1 MKPSSVMCKLMVWNV
16 WSIAN
21 AEKLSSFLQIMDDQ
35 KIGIACI
42 TETWFDRKN
51 GPFTKTIRD
60 AGFEINHAFREN
72 KRGGGSAIIYKK
84 ELSVK
89 KGEASSSDYL
99 SFEYSCVTLSLN
111 VGKKMNL
118 VSLYRKQEIAF
129 KLFHEEL
136 TSFMDKL
143 MKYCSCVLICGDFN
157 VWADDEQDKDTMLL
171 TDLMNAHGLVQ
182 RVGEPTQR
190 SGHTL
195 DHIYLNPYQLQ
206 CPHCV
211 LTDDLGLTTDHN
223 PIIVDIPSGRV
234 EDKTRIVHYR
244 KLKDIDL
251 NVLRQDLQNSIDL

>member
-60 AGFEINHAFREN
+60 AGFEINHAFREK

-99 SFEYSCVTLSLN
+99 SFEYSCVTLSF
-111 VGKKMNL
+111 
-118 VSLYRKQEIAF
+118 E
-129 KLFHEEL
+129 
-136 TSFMDKL
+136 
-143 MKYCSCVLICGDFN
+143 C
-157 VWADDEQDKDTMLL
+157 W
-171 TDLMNAHGLVQ
+171 
-182 RVGEPTQR
+182 
-190 SGHTL
+190 
-195 DHIYLNPYQLQ
+195 
-206 CPHCV
+206 
-211 LTDDLGLTTDHN
+211 
-223 PIIVDIPSGRV
+223 
-234 EDKTRIVHYR
+234 
-244 KLKDIDL
+244 
-251 NVLRQDLQNSIDL
+251 

>member
-60 AGFEINHAFREN
+60 AGFEINHAFGEN
-72 KRGGGSAIIYKK
+72 KRGGRSAIIYKK

-118 VSLYRKQEIAF
+118 VSLYRKQAN
-129 KLFHEEL
+129 LFTL
-136 TSFMDKL
+136 
-143 MKYCSCVLICGDFN
+143 SCPYMVNRGNLGICPF
-157 VWADDEQDKDTMLL
+157 
-171 TDLMNAHGLVQ
+171 
-182 RVGEPTQR
+182 
-190 SGHTL
+190 
-195 DHIYLNPYQLQ
+195 
-206 CPHCV
+206 
-211 LTDDLGLTTDHN
+211 
-223 PIIVDIPSGRV
+223 
-234 EDKTRIVHYR
+234 
-244 KLKDIDL
+244 
-251 NVLRQDLQNSIDL
+251 